1 MLQPIYPLNSLLTKY
16 LMIFSFASERHVL
29 VTQLIELTDYFV
41 NNIASGKQ
49 INLILLDFR

>member
-1 MLQPIYPLNSLLTKY
+1 MLQPIYPLNSLLTTY

-49 INLILLDFR
+49 INLILLDF